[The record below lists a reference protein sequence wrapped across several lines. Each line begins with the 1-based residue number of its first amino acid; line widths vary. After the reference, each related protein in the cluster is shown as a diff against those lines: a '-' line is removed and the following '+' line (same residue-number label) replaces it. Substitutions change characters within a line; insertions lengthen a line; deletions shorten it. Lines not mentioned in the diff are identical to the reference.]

1 MPSAVWTKGQEPC
14 TMFLVGHRDDSNSRK
29 VYHLPNTLSRA
40 WAGNTCSWRVSA
52 AAMNSA
58 MSYLAPNPP
67 QLYRLPICTLA
78 LITCAVL
85 FKKMSI
91 HMSTRQYRSLP
102 EKESCYTPCDQ
113 SSSTMQMSWLGS
125 SQMRTSKPPYNTPP
139 FCLCTRLEEFAGI
152 HFYAR
157 QFVDGVSLAAL
168 RMQGG
173 VIDDEVALQFITSV
187 ADAFC
192 HLAGDRIAT
201 SPLTADDLFI
211 SHDGHARINNLATC
225 VNRAGTLVT
234 PAQRDIRALA
244 HFIVERLPNRTPQSA
259 SLRAL
264 FVKML
269 QAGIDG
275 YLDWP
280 AVRHAVEG
288 VELPLRP
295 EPTWLSQPGTDLTRS
310 VLLTEPTA
318 STHQVR
324 SSKQRNIVA
333 SIGSAAFAST
343 PSSSLLAR
351 FMRAWR

>member
-1 MPSAVWTKGQEPC
+1 MKRHSFSGKLDEFDLVDIIQMCCVSGRTGRLQVAQDCQRAEMFFQSGQIIHALCGLDERTGAVYNVLSWSSGRFQFEEGIPPTQHTITGVGWEHLLMEGVRRRDELSHELFSTEP
-14 TMFLVGHRDDSNSRK
+14 TAVVPAADLYLGS
-29 VYHLPNTLSRA
+29 YHLCGTLQEDEHSHVYEAIQVFTRE
-40 WAGNTCSWRVSA
+40 RVLLHTLRPEFQYDADVVARFVTDANIKA
-52 AAMNSA
+52 AIQHPAI
-58 MSYLAPNPP
+58 
-67 QLYRLPICTLA
+67 LPVYPI
-78 LITCAVL
+78 
-85 FKKMSI
+85 
-91 HMSTRQYRSLP
+91 
-102 EKESCYTPCDQ
+102 
-113 SSSTMQMSWLGS
+113 
-125 SQMRTSKPPYNTPP
+125 
-139 FCLCTRLEEFAGI
+139 EEFAGI

-295 EPTWLSQPGTDLTRS
+295 EPTWLSQPSRR
-310 VLLTEPTA
+310 
-318 STHQVR
+318 H
-324 SSKQRNIVA
+324 
-333 SIGSAAFAST
+333 
-343 PSSSLLAR
+343 
-351 FMRAWR
+351 